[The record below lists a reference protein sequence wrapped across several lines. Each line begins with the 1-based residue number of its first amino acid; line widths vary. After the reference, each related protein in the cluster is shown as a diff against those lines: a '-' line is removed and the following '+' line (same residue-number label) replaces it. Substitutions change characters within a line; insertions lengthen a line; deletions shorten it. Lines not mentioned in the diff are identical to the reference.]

1 MIIRD
6 ATSKDFKEVS
16 RIYEQV
22 DKMHRDHYPN
32 IFKKAQ
38 VAGRPDDYFQSI
50 CDGEFS
56 KLIVAESEKGVIGFA
71 EAYVMTSSDF
81 PVLQPRQWVLID
93 GIAVDEEIRGTGAGQ
108 AMLDY
113 LVGWSKSMA
122 IEEIE
127 LKVYSFNTG
136 ALKFYERNGFKEMN
150 KTLSLKLDE

>member
-22 DKMHRDHYPN
+22 DRMHREQHPN
-32 IFKKAQ
+32 IFKKPQ
-38 VAGRPDDYFQSI
+38 IPGRPDDYFQNI

-56 KLIVAESEKGVIGFA
+56 KFVVAESETGVIGFA
-71 EAYVMTSSDF
+71 EAYVMTASDF

-93 GIAVDEEIRGTGAGQ
+93 GIAVDEDIRGTGAGQ

-113 LVGWSKSMA
+113 LIDWSKSMA

-136 ALKFYERNGFKEMN
+136 ALKFYERNGFKEIN
-150 KTLSLKLDE
+150 KTLSLKIDE